1 MLVHN
6 IPRSA
11 LFIRGNS
18 QIKRPVLLGVVA
30 YVCNPSTREVGRRTS
45 QVQDQPGY
53 GVKTEKKKAV
63 TKGLPI
69 PYWTVKGIPSWV
81 VHSITRIEKELLVL
95 MPDSASVLIH
105 CSPCP
110 GLMVEIKSAID
121 ILSWDLPGCCYWIV
135 WHALSRC
142 LCTPALNL
150 R

>member
-53 GVKTEKKKAV
+53 GVKTEKKKGSNKRTANSLLDC
-63 TKGLPI
+63 KG
-69 PYWTVKGIPSWV
+69 
-81 VHSITRIEKELLVL
+81 
-95 MPDSASVLIH
+95 DS
-105 CSPCP
+105 
-110 GLMVEIKSAID
+110 
-121 ILSWDLPGCCYWIV
+121 ILSGSQHHKNREGI
-135 WHALSRC
+135 AGSN
-142 LCTPALNL
+142 A
-150 R
+150 